1 MKTIW
6 LVNNEHVLKMIFCG
20 VIFVVLIM
28 SLFGCTV
35 SKDTQGSNSE
45 SPGFKISGDARI
57 RAGEIYH

>member
-1 MKTIW
+1 MK
-6 LVNNEHVLKMIFCG
+6 KIFCE

-45 SPGFKISGDARI
+45 SPGVKISGDARI
-57 RAGEIYH
+57 RAGEVFH